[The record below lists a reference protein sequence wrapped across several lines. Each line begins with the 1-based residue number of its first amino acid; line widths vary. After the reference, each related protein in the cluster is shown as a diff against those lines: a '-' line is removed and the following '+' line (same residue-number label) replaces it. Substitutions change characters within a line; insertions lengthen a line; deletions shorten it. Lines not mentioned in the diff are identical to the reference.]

1 MRTKYKRF
9 FRKATS
15 SLLAMAMTL
24 SLFAGI
30 GAFGPGVAYAAG
42 STISTQA
49 ELEQAAQTGGT
60 YTIDGTVYLTHMV
73 TVTAD
78 LTLNGGSIV
87 VAEKGHN
94 FTIYSTEVSGKDECM
109 IYVDGGDLTL
119 NNVTVNA
126 QSQTQCIN
134 VAGNDTL
141 TLTGATITSRAVT
154 DAVNAA
160 IEQYNAIKGGA

>member
-49 ELEQAAQTGGT
+49 ELEQAAQTGGWAASHF
-60 YTIDGTVYLTHMV
+60 LCF
-73 TVTAD
+73 
-78 LTLNGGSIV
+78 LTLY
-87 VAEKGHN
+87 
-94 FTIYSTEVSGKDECM
+94 YS
-109 IYVDGGDLTL
+109 
-119 NNVTVNA
+119 A
-126 QSQTQCIN
+126 QKH
-134 VAGNDTL
+134 
-141 TLTGATITSRAVT
+141 RA
-154 DAVNAA
+154 
-160 IEQYNAIKGGA
+160 

>member
-60 YTIDGTVYLTHMV
+60 YTINGTIALTHMI

-78 LTLNGGSIV
+78 LTLNGGTISLPPTG
-87 VAEKGHN
+87 GHN
-94 FTIYSTEVSGKDECM
+94 FTIYSTEVSGK
-109 IYVDGGDLTL
+109 
-119 NNVTVNA
+119 A
-126 QSQTQCIN
+126 H
-134 VAGNDTL
+134 
-141 TLTGATITSRAVT
+141 
-154 DAVNAA
+154 
-160 IEQYNAIKGGA
+160 